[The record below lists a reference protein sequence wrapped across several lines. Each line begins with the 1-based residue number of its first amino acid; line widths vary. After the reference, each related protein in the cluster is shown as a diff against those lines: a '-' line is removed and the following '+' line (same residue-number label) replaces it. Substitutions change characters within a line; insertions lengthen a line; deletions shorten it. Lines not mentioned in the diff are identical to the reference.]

1 VAVPR
6 EAWRPFFE
14 RLVLEQETGVFIP
27 GTTDRIEF
35 IYRFANDSLNDE

>member
-1 VAVPR
+1 V
-6 EAWRPFFE
+6 E
-14 RLVLEQETGVFIP
+14 RETGVFIP

>member
-1 VAVPR
+1 VWRWKWVRKPTEGKVER
-6 EAWRPFFE
+6 ETE
-14 RLVLEQETGVFIP
+14 VFIP